1 MVSKQHIRQLSDHL
15 ISQIAAGEVVERPAS
30 VVKELVENALDAGA
44 GQIVVTLERGGSEL
58 IEVRDD
64 GEGMSPEDLQAAFG
78 RHATS
83 KIECFEDLERVAT
96 LGFRGEALAA
106 IAAVA
111 RVEASSALEP
121 GEGHRLSID
130 GGTRGEVEPTSRPRG
145 TTLEVRSLFFN
156 VPARRKFLKRP
167 TTEMRRALEVIQGY
181 ALAHPEVGFVVRHD
195 GREVLEAPVVGTGGA
210 ARLERIAQLFGRE
223 LAEHLVA
230 LPDDALAS
238 GFVGD
243 RETTR
248 GRRLFVFVNGRLLR
262 DRAILAVFYRAVRD
276 LWHGEQMPALFLFL
290 DVPPHEVDVNVHP
303 QKAEVRFRDGAI
315 VGQVASVLRRGLEE
329 ARGDEPIAL
338 TEIDP
343 GSRPAALAWQSSQG
357 EPRSHGSQPGLLA
370 EGAPAGASWPTGG
383 TTGGRSGDQQRLAEV
398 SYEPWKSTSS
408 VLSGRGKSERALRVL
423 GQYKGSLILVEG
435 PDGLYVID
443 QHAAHERVLY
453 ESYRAAL
460 DEEET
465 PMQPLLEPRLLEVS
479 PAEAEAVEQWS
490 DAFRAM
496 GFDAAMMSGGSV
508 ALSGVPASLGQ
519 EAAERAFLALVGTE
533 ARSGS
538 DSPAEL
544 KSRMLDSL
552 AADKACRSAVRIH
565 HPLALEKMERL
576 IEDLFAAEQPYACPH
591 GRPTVLKLGDGELE
605 RRFGRQGWRSGRE
618 QPEATP

>member
-1 MVSKQHIRQLSDHL
+1 MAPRHHIRQLSDHL

-44 GQIVVTLERGGSEL
+44 GQIVVELERGGSEL

-64 GEGMSPEDLQAAFG
+64 GEGMSPEDLAAAFG

-83 KIECFEDLERVAT
+83 KIERFEDLERVAT

-121 GEGHRLSID
+121 GEGYRLSID
-130 GGTRGEVEPTSRPRG
+130 GGTHGEVEPVARPRG

-156 VPARRKFLKRP
+156 VPARRQFLKRP
-167 TTEMRRALEVIQGY
+167 TTEMRRALEVVQGY
-181 ALAHPEVGFVVRHD
+181 ALAHPEVGFIVRHD
-195 GREVLEAPVVGTGGA
+195 GREVLEASAVGTGRA

-223 LAEHLVA
+223 LTEHLVA

-329 ARGDEPIAL
+329 ARGEEPIVL

-343 GSRPAALAWQSSQG
+343 ASRPAAVAWQGSEGSSV
-357 EPRSHGSQPGLLA
+357 PDAQPGLLA
-370 EGAPAGASWPTGG
+370 EGASTAAGWS
-383 TTGGRSGDQQRLAEV
+383 SGSSGVAGSGAGQQRLAEV
-398 SYEPWKSTSS
+398 SYQPWKSTSS

-453 ESYRAAL
+453 ESYRASL
-460 DEEET
+460 EQEQT
-465 PMQPLLEPRLLEVS
+465 PIQPLLEPRLLEVS
-479 PAEAEAVEQWS
+479 PGRSRGDRAVE
-490 DAFRAM
+490 R
-496 GFDAAMMSGGSV
+496 
-508 ALSGVPASLGQ
+508 GVS
-519 EAAERAFLALVGTE
+519 
-533 ARSGS
+533 
-538 DSPAEL
+538 
-544 KSRMLDSL
+544 
-552 AADKACRSAVRIH
+552 
-565 HPLALEKMERL
+565 
-576 IEDLFAAEQPYACPH
+576 
-591 GRPTVLKLGDGELE
+591 
-605 RRFGRQGWRSGRE
+605 
-618 QPEATP
+618 